1 MLIEILRDGM
11 GKAWTAMKW
20 DGIEQKN
27 MSHGQAWR
35 FESKRNLTH
44 CIL

>member
-1 MLIEILRDGM
+1 MLMGILWDGM

-27 MSHGQAWR
+27 MSHGQVWR
-35 FESKRNLTH
+35 FESKRDSTH
-44 CIL
+44 FIL